1 MPLLT
6 ARRSPRE
13 VLAAAAT
20 RVMYPVLYV
29 LALVTPAPALGALVA
44 YLPLDPDPED
54 VQNPLF

>member
-1 MPLLT
+1 MPCSLT
-6 ARRSPRE
+6 RRSPRAA
-13 VLAAAAT
+13 LAAVVT